1 MKKSI
6 KDLGDIKGKR
16 ALVRVDINVP
26 LDENKNVTDD
36 TRIQAIIPTVKF
48 LKDKGAKVVLMAH
61 LGRPKGEKNPEFTLA
76 PDKISELNTLFRRDE
91 QIIRDIIVVLNK
103 DAIDYNDTERK
114 KKETVK
120 KTLVLVKEEKKKNKY
135 IDPTKKMFCRFD
147 RYGFKNYIDYKNT
160 SFLFKFLNP
169 QGKILP
175 RRLTGNRKKWQR
187 KVAEAIKRA
196 RQIAILPF
204 CGDNLK

>member
-1 MKKSI
+1 MEEFRRYEGMIIIDPAVQTKGYNDSI
-6 KDLGDIKGKR
+6 KRVEEFIKEKGGTLIYTEKIGMTNL
-16 ALVRVDINVP
+16 AYAIKN
-26 LDENKNVTDD
+26 NK
-36 TRIQAIIPTVKF
+36 
-48 LKDKGAKVVLMAH
+48 KGFYYYF
-61 LGRPKGEKNPEFTLA
+61 EFTLA

-120 KTLVLVKEEKKKNKY
+120 KTLLLVKEEKKKNKY

>member
-1 MKKSI
+1 MEELRRYEGMIIIDPAVQTKGYNDSINRVEEFIKTNGGSLIYTEKIGMTTLAYEIKKN
-6 KDLGDIKGKR
+6 KKG
-16 ALVRVDINVP
+16 
-26 LDENKNVTDD
+26 
-36 TRIQAIIPTVKF
+36 F
-48 LKDKGAKVVLMAH
+48 YFYF
-61 LGRPKGEKNPEFTLA
+61 EFTLS
-76 PDKISELNTLFRRDE
+76 PDKLGELNTLFRRDE
-91 QIIRDIIVVLNK
+91 QIIRNIIIALNK
-103 DAIDYNDTERK
+103 DAIDYNDAERK

-204 CGDNLK
+204 CSDNLK

>member
-1 MKKSI
+1 MEEFRRYEGMIIIDPAVQTKGYNDSI
-6 KDLGDIKGKR
+6 KRVEEFIKEKGGTLIYTEKIGMTTL
-16 ALVRVDINVP
+16 AYEIKK
-26 LDENKNVTDD
+26 NK
-36 TRIQAIIPTVKF
+36 
-48 LKDKGAKVVLMAH
+48 KGFYYYF
-61 LGRPKGEKNPEFTLA
+61 EFTLT

>member
-1 MKKSI
+1 MDEFRRYEGMIIIDPAVQTKGCNDSI
-6 KDLGDIKGKR
+6 KRVEEFIKEKGGTLIYTEKIGMTTL
-16 ALVRVDINVP
+16 AYEIKK
-26 LDENKNVTDD
+26 NK
-36 TRIQAIIPTVKF
+36 
-48 LKDKGAKVVLMAH
+48 KGFYYYF
-61 LGRPKGEKNPEFTLA
+61 EFTLA
-76 PDKISELNTLFRRDE
+76 PDKISELNILFRRDE

>member
-1 MKKSI
+1 MEEFRRYEGMIIIDPAVQTKGYNDSI
-6 KDLGDIKGKR
+6 KRVEEFIKEKGGTLIYTEKIGMTNL
-16 ALVRVDINVP
+16 AYAIKK
-26 LDENKNVTDD
+26 NK
-36 TRIQAIIPTVKF
+36 
-48 LKDKGAKVVLMAH
+48 KGFYYYF
-61 LGRPKGEKNPEFTLA
+61 EFALA

-147 RYGFKNYIDYKNT
+147 RYGFRNYIDYKNT